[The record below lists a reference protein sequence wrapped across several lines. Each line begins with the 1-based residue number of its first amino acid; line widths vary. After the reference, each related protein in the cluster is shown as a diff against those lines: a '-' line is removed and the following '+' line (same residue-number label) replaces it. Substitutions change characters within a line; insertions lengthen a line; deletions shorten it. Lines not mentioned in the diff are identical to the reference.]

1 MMGAPGAGKGTQA
14 KLLSEELGLP
24 HVATGDMLREA
35 IAAETPLGAQARR
48 FVEKGLLLPDDV
60 VIGLVE
66 ERLRAPDAARGFVL
80 DGFPRTVRQAEAL
93 EAMLARHGQRLNAAL
108 QLQVPREELVRR
120 LAGRRLC
127 RACGTLF
134 STAVDAGAACARCGG
149 ELYQRADDRE
159 ETVRHR
165 MDVYE
170 QETAPV
176 LDYYRRQRLLR
187 EVDGTGAREEVRR
200 RVATSA
206 GAA

>member
-108 QLQVPREELVRR
+108 QLQVLREELVRR

>member
-14 KLLSEELGLP
+14 KSLTQDLGVP
-24 HVATGDMLREA
+24 HIATGDMLRDA
-35 IAAETPLGAQARR
+35 MASGTALGVQARR
-48 FVEKGLLLPDDV
+48 FVDKGLLLPDDV

-66 ERLRAPDAARGFVL
+66 ERLRAADAARGFVL

-93 EAMLARHGQRLNAAL
+93 DAILARHGQRLTAAL
-108 QLQVPREELVRR
+108 QLRVPREELVRR

-127 RACGTLF
+127 RACNTLF
-134 STAVDAGAACARCGG
+134 STAVDGNTACGRCGG

-159 ETVRHR
+159 DTVRHR

-176 LDYYRRQRLLR
+176 LDYYRGQRLLH
-187 EVDGTGAREEVRR
+187 EVDGTGKREDVQR
-200 RVATSA
+200 RVAASVGTA
-206 GAA
+206 